1 MPGDDEKYPLQM
13 YRKALWFG
21 PLAAPGIH

>member
-1 MPGDDEKYPLQM
+1 MPGDEEKYPLQM